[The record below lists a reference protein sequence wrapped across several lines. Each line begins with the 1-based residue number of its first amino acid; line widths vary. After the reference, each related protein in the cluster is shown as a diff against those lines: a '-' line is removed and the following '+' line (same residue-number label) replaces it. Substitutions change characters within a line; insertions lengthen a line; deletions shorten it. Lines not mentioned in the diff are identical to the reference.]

1 MKSFLSDRPRH
12 DQPAVP
18 APPASADAAPAGGL
32 ARLAGA
38 PALIT
43 HAHPAG
49 GRTHGAPSVECIRE
63 GGRVARLVVTCSCGE
78 RIEIDCKYDA

>member
-12 DQPAVP
+12 DQPAAP
-18 APPASADAAPAGGL
+18 APADAMPASGGL

-38 PALIT
+38 PALIA

-49 GRTHGAPSVECIRE
+49 GRVHGAPSVECIRE
-63 GGRVARLVVTCSCGE
+63 GGRVARLVVTCACGE